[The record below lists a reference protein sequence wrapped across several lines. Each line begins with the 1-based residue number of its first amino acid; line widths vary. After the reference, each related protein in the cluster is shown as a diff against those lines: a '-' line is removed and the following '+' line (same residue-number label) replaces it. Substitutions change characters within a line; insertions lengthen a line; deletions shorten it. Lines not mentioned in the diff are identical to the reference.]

1 MIPIEKIKEAV
12 PEGMELGFALLD
24 TKTGEKIFF
33 NAEEEFPLASVSKF
47 VTAVAALSKS
57 DVEEKSVKDAISVH
71 SKEAFEELLET
82 TGQENLNSFL
92 KELGL
97 RITVDADNADR
108 VKNSGTPA
116 SVLEFL
122 RLLHEGKLLSSEKT
136 ETVKNALKNQ
146 EDPDGFGFHLH
157 AKKWLHMTGGLEGV
171 CVDAG
176 YVPTDYGCLIVV
188 GFVKADPQ
196 MHEWKTFKATLGRIG
211 NLIAGWLD

>member
-24 TKTGEKIFF
+24 TKTGEKILF
-33 NAEEEFPLASVSKF
+33 NAEEEFPLASVAKF
-47 VTAVAALSKS
+47 ITAVVAFSKS
-57 DVEEKSVKDAISVH
+57 DVEGNSVTDAISVH
-71 SKEAFEELLET
+71 SKEAFGELLET

-92 KELGL
+92 KESGL
-97 RITVDADNADR
+97 NLSIDADNTDR
-108 VKNSGTPA
+108 AKNVGTPA
-116 SVLEFL
+116 AMMEFL
-122 RLLHEGKLLSSEKT
+122 SLLLEGKILPPEKLAL
-136 ETVKNALKNQ
+136 VMDALKNQ

-176 YVPTDYGCLIVV
+176 YVPTDDGCPIVV